1 VLGDPDDDFDLH
13 DDCSDTESENGSSSS
28 GGSGLGSLAEYGLEE
43 DDDNMEQIPM
53 CDNETSIEGSCGSSS
68 ASKTLAKDSVKD
80 ATDIESDC
88 DDISIVQE
96 QLDSL
101 SIASVKEKNQI
112 YQELVNL
119 SPSCSKSTTELVKQ
133 KLSGKKNPMLCDLCG
148 EYMDGELGLKIHK
161 SRKHK

>member
-1 VLGDPDDDFDLH
+1 M
-13 DDCSDTESENGSSSS
+13 
-28 GGSGLGSLAEYGLEE
+28 AEYGLEE
-43 DDDNMEQIPM
+43 EDNDNMEQIQM
-53 CDNETSIEGSCGSSS
+53 CDNETSIEGSRGSSS

-119 SPSCSKSTTELVKQ
+119 SPSFSKSTTEFVKQ
-133 KLSGKKNPMLCDLCG
+133 KLSGKKNPMLCDLYG
-148 EYMDGELGLKIHK
+148 EYMNGELGLKIHK